1 MTKISELEKEGE
13 VYEIEGIVI
22 DVGEP
27 KEVVVKSSGEKV
39 KVQHIKVVDEGTV
52 EPKLTISLW
61 GDNVGKYKIWDKI
74 KVKGVF
80 ERFRGGYYF
89 SKLVS

>member
-1 MTKISELEKEGE
+1 MTKISELENEGD

-22 DVGEP
+22 DVEEP

-39 KVQHIKVVDEGTV
+39 KVQHIIVVDEGTV

-61 GDNVGKYKIWDKI
+61 RDDVGKYKIGDKI